1 MTSYVFLADVVLALH
16 FAFVS
21 FVVVSLGLIILGGCL
36 SWPWISNS
44 WFRATHL
51 ISVAI
56 VVAQSWFGI
65 VCPLTTL
72 EMWLRYQGSE
82 SVYEGG
88 FIQYWLQRLLY
99 YDAPAWIFVVAYS
112 SFGLLVALALVKYPP
127 NFMHRSNRVGI

>member
-1 MTSYVFLADVVLALH
+1 
-16 FAFVS
+16 
-21 FVVVSLGLIILGGCL
+21 
-36 SWPWISNS
+36 
-44 WFRATHL
+44 L

-56 VVAQSWFGI
+56 VVAQSWLGI
-65 VCPLTTL
+65 VCSFTTL

-82 SVYEGG
+82 STYDGS

-127 NFMHRSNRVGI
+127 NFMHRSNSVGI